1 MQWNNGTSSRQAR
14 SGGTRYKISR
24 DRQDDDEDETI
35 PCGCRAIN
43 AFVRTMTTRKTN
55 GAVALLFFFAGFV
68 LFRPVSSEQE
78 NAEGTVP
85 RRSCSSY
92 VAAVVIPNQYE
103 FDLYYQQYVKDG
115 GKDQIYA
122 TTEMVAGRKV
132 HKLECYNPDYALD
145 PVIRTIKN
153 NPCFVA
159 VVSGLG
165 LVNGA
170 MASQMLLSRYAAEN
184 LLVAGIAGSTNGIAA
199 IDRIHNS
206 VATAAAEQGASSYI
220 CECDVV
226 IPSSWAVTDLQV
238 WTRNGASRDDPIP
251 LEEVDY
257 TRQAPAEPFEHCPV
271 DQRGLIWTQ
280 PSHLAKNNGDVEK
293 GFFMP
298 VDDRLLRIAQEVASH
313 PDADSSLLPCRTN
326 KVFPFCGGGGHQ
338 EEERASRIV
347 VGTTNGG
354 SANTFLANGYRAL
367 WLLRKYNIS
376 VVEMETAAAAQVA
389 YTNGIPYLGIRGIS
403 DNVNADVIDGAA
415 GNLTSAL
422 PHIDHA
428 QTSMRNAAAVLDGM
442 LRRLCR
448 EAADLEDQQQ
458 DTSSARHYWD
468 IRVFWSVHLALL
480 LLLSSLP

>member
-1 MQWNNGTSSRQAR
+1 
-14 SGGTRYKISR
+14 
-24 DRQDDDEDETI
+24 
-35 PCGCRAIN
+35 
-43 AFVRTMTTRKTN
+43 
-55 GAVALLFFFAGFV
+55 
-68 LFRPVSSEQE
+68 
-78 NAEGTVP
+78 
-85 RRSCSSY
+85 
-92 VAAVVIPNQYE
+92 
-103 FDLYYQQYVKDG
+103 
-115 GKDQIYA
+115 
-122 TTEMVAGRKV
+122 MVAGRKV
-132 HKLECYNPDYALD
+132 HKLQCYNPDYALD
-145 PVIRTIKN
+145 PVIRTIQN

-165 LVNGA
+165 LVNAA
-170 MASQMLLSRYAAEN
+170 MASQMLLSRYSAEN
-184 LLVAGIAGSTNGIAA
+184 LLVAGIAGSINGIAA
-199 IDRIHNS
+199 IDHGDNS
-206 VATAAAEQGASSYI
+206 VVAAAAERGASSYI

-271 DQRGLIWTQ
+271 DRRGLIWTQ
-280 PSHLAKNNGDVEK
+280 PSHLAKNNGDVEQS
-293 GFFMP
+293 FFMP

-313 PDADSSLLPCRTN
+313 PDADTSLLPCRTN
-326 KVFPFCGGGGHQ
+326 EVFSFCGDGGHQ
-338 EEERASRIV
+338 EEERSSRIV

-389 YTNGIPYLGIRGIS
+389 YTNGVPYLGIRGIS
-403 DNVNADVIDGAA
+403 DNAIADAVDDAA
-415 GNLTSAL
+415 GNLTSVL

-428 QTSMRNAAAVLDGM
+428 ETSMRNAAAVLDGM

-468 IRVFWSVHLALL
+468 IGVSSSIYVALL
-480 LLLSSLP
+480 LMLLSLPVM